1 MLAEKQASA
10 TTEEI
15 TYPSDIILV
24 GYSKAGNKELYLKN
38 KLYYVPIDLSKGSI
52 NLVSGFE
59 HTKYLLLHN
68 HDDRM
73 VFRLK
78 EQGPKLFVADSLRA
92 LGFNPS
98 SEHYLGFEIKSLKPI
113 EIDGLDIA
121 ALNLYGKGD
130 ESYRPY
136 FTTLKDLKYRK

>member
-1 MLAEKQASA
+1 M
-10 TTEEI
+10 
-15 TYPSDIILV
+15 ILV
-24 GYSKAGNKELYLKN
+24 GCCKTDNKELYLKN

-68 HDDRM
+68 KEDRM
-73 VFRLK
+73 VLRIK
-78 EQGPKLFVADSLRA
+78 EQDPKLFVADSLRA

-121 ALNLYGKGD
+121 TLNLYGKGD
-130 ESYRPY
+130 ESY
-136 FTTLKDLKYRK
+136 